1 MKNEALNHIDDQTT
15 DDGVTREKEAGIN
28 KIEQVNIVP
37 VIKPN
42 ARQTINEKQMSKTKI
57 QQDRIAT
64 QEEKKLLMRKL
75 IIMLQLH

>member
-1 MKNEALNHIDDQTT
+1 MVSQE
-15 DDGVTREKEAGIN
+15 RKEAGIN

-42 ARQTINEKQMSKTKI
+42 ARQTINEKANEQNKKFNKTVLQHKK
-57 QQDRIAT
+57 
-64 QEEKKLLMRKL
+64 KKLLMHKL

>member
-42 ARQTINEKQMSKTKI
+42 ARQTINEKQMSKTKNST
-57 QQDRIAT
+57 RPYCNT
-64 QEEKKLLMRKL
+64 RRKSC
-75 IIMLQLH
+75 